1 MGTGASREK
10 VFKGGNSREGGRL
23 LKRGLIERKK
33 CLTPFFFF
41 LIIPAWSKWLRMAFF
56 VAGSI
61 QQSPGGDGVEV
72 TLVKD

>member
-1 MGTGASREK
+1 MLDS
-10 VFKGGNSREGGRL
+10 
-23 LKRGLIERKK
+23 
-33 CLTPFFFF
+33 FFFY

>member
-41 LIIPAWSKWLRMAFF
+41 NYSCMEQMAEDGILCGWKYPAVSRWGWC
-56 VAGSI
+56 
-61 QQSPGGDGVEV
+61 
-72 TLVKD
+72 

>member
-10 VFKGGNSREGGRL
+10 VFKGRNFREGGRL
-23 LKRGLIERKK
+23 LKRGLIGRKK
-33 CLTPFFFF
+33 MLDSFFFF
-41 LIIPAWSKWLRMAFF
+41 IPAWSKWLRMAFF